1 MLTVRVAT
9 TSPDCDA
16 ALGVWQRANSARGL
30 PATQQREARVR
41 EKVRAVDASLFVAVE
56 DVEVVGMLLLEAGR
70 PAPDSPYG
78 HVSMIFVH
86 PDCWGRGIGS
96 ALLDTN

>member
-1 MLTVRVAT
+1 
-9 TSPDCDA
+9 
-16 ALGVWQRANSARGL
+16 
-30 PATQQREARVR
+30 
-41 EKVRAVDASLFVAVE
+41 
-56 DVEVVGMLLLEAGR
+56 MLLLEAGR

-96 ALLDTN
+96 ALLDAARTEAVLRSWRSLSLWTRESNAQAEGFTKTAASALPAKCPLFPTARR